1 MKKKVSFILCI
12 LTCALLVAGCDV
24 SLTKKNKNFD
34 EKKLEKQTDKYL
46 KTWFETKHEEQ
57 IEQLEA
63 AIEYY
68 DGMKDSLSEEE
79 WNSYLEQRKNAKEQ
93 IKEYKEAADMKKKYG
108 DEMDKKVDTDFTISA
123 KNATVTETILTTKG
137 KKFIYSVSYDENGEK
152 TEEKLDDYKTMK
164 QKMGKAG
171 LNTILSMAI
180 VFAVLIF
187 ISLIISCFKFIGMIQ
202 SRNNAKQQSAVQ
214 VAPVPVAAPVAAPTA
229 EPENLVD
236 DLELV
241 AVIMA
246 AIAAAT
252 ENESADGL
260 VVRSIV
266 RR

>member
-12 LTCALLVAGCDV
+12 LTCALLVAGCDL

-34 EKKLEKQTDKYL
+34 EKKLEKQTDKYV
-46 KTWFETKHEEQ
+46 KTWFETDHQGQ
-57 IEQLEA
+57 IDQLEA

-79 WNSYLEQRKNAKEQ
+79 WNSYLEQRKTVKEQ
-93 IKEYKEAADMKKKYG
+93 IKEYKEAAKMKKKYG
-108 DEMDKKVDTDFTISA
+108 DEMDKKVDTEFTVSA
-123 KNATVTETILTTKG
+123 KNATVNETILTTKG

-152 TEEKLDDYKTMK
+152 TEEKFDEYRTMK

-171 LNTILSMAI
+171 LNTVLSMAI

-202 SRNNAKQQSAVQ
+202 DRSNARQQSAVK
-214 VAPVPVAAPVAAPTA
+214 VAPIPVAAPIAAPA
-229 EPENLVD
+229 AASENLVD

-241 AVIMA
+241 AVITA

-252 ENESADGL
+252 ECESADGL

>member
-12 LTCALLVAGCDV
+12 LTCALLVAGCNI

-34 EKKLEKQTDKYL
+34 EKKLEKETDKYL
-46 KTWFETKHEEQ
+46 KTWLETNHEEQ
-57 IEQLEA
+57 VQQLEA

-79 WNSYLEQRKNAKEQ
+79 WNSYLEQRKTAKEQ
-93 IKEYKEAADMKKKYG
+93 IKEYKEAVKQKKKYG
-108 DEMDKKVDTDFTISA
+108 DEMDKKVKTEFTVSA
-123 KNATVTETILTTKG
+123 KNATVNETIRTKKG
-137 KKFIYSVSYDENGEK
+137 KQFIFSVSFDENGEK
-152 TEEKLDDYKTMK
+152 TDQKIDDYKTMK

-171 LNTILSMAI
+171 LNTVMSMAI

-202 SRNNAKQQSAVQ
+202 DRTGTKQQMPAR
-214 VAPVPVAAPVAAPTA
+214 VAPIPVPAPAAAQQGSS
-229 EPENLVD
+229 ENLVD

-241 AVIMA
+241 AVITA

-252 ENESADGL
+252 GSESADGL
-260 VVRSIV
+260 TVRSIV